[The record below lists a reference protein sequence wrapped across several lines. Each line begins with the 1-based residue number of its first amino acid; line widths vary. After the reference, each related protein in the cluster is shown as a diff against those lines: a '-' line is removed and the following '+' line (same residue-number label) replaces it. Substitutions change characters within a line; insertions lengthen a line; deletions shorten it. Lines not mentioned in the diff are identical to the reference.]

1 MTTRRERR
9 EARGRRRR
17 RADGTGTTR
26 TWPRF
31 SWVNFARR
39 YVLALGLACIV
50 IVGGLVGF
58 RTSVNQKLSRIHT
71 RHGLTL
77 SHEPAANSGN
87 FLVIGSD
94 SRSFVENKTQAQA
107 FGSAQ
112 DTGGQRS
119 DTIMIAHVDPSQKR
133 MLVVSLPRDTIVD
146 VPGMGRTKINAAFN
160 AGPQRLIDTIKQ
172 NFNVDIQHY
181 VEVGFDSFSGI
192 VDAIGHVPVQFPAP
206 AYDPCTGL
214 YIPTSGTAELN
225 GQTALQYVRSR
236 HLLFYEDGKWRDASP
251 RADLDRIAR
260 QQGFIRQLA
269 TLAFKKAEK
278 DVFAAND
285 IADSVVSKLTVDTS
299 LAQNHGELLALVRA
313 FRDVNPAD
321 PTTFETVTLP
331 VRSSGNGLA
340 LQQPDADQ
348 LFQRLRTF
356 GGPAPAPKDVHPEDV
371 HVRVLNGTGVT
382 GKASGVLDALSTQY
396 HFVGAGVGDAPP
408 TTETE
413 VHYAPKQLDA
423 ARTVQLYLG
432 GVGRLGDDPNITDG
446 TVVVVLGSD
455 FKAVLSPAILYALG
469 VAQAQAV
476 EATTTSTSTTTTTG
490 VVAPKPPTQLAKREC

>member
-9 EARGRRRR
+9 GARWRARRGNG
-17 RADGTGTTR
+17 AR
-26 TWPRF
+26 TWPQF
-31 SWVNFARR
+31 SWMNFARR
-39 YVLALGLACIV
+39 YVLALGLCFVV
-50 IVGGLVGF
+50 IAGGVVGM
-58 RTSVNQKLSRIHT
+58 RTSVDQKLSRIKT
-71 RHGLTL
+71 RKGLTL

-94 SRSFVENKTQAQA
+94 SRAFVNNAAQAQA

-112 DTGGQRS
+112 QEGGQRS

-133 MLVVSLPRDTIVD
+133 MLVVSLPRDTIVN

-160 AGPQRLIDTIKQ
+160 AGPQRLIDTIKL

-181 VEVGFDSFSGI
+181 IEVGFDSFSGI
-192 VDAIGHVPVQFPAP
+192 VDAIGHVPIVFPAP

-214 YIPTSGTAELN
+214 YIPASGTQELN

-236 HLLFYEDGKWRDASP
+236 HLLYYEDGKWRDASP

-285 IADSVVSKLTVDTS
+285 IADSIVSKLTVDAS

-313 FRDVNPAD
+313 FRDVNPSD
-321 PTTFETVTLP
+321 PSTFATLTLP
-331 VRSSGNGLA
+331 VRESGNGLA
-340 LQQPDADQ
+340 LQQPDADE

-356 GGPAPAPKDVHPEDV
+356 GGPPPAPKDVHPQQIS
-371 HVRVLNGTGVT
+371 VRVLNGTGVS
-382 GKASGVLDALSTQY
+382 GQASNVLQTLTSQY
-396 HFVGAGVGDAPP
+396 HFIGAGVGDAPA

-413 VHYAPKQLDA
+413 VHYRPQQLDS
-423 ARTVQLYLG
+423 ARVVQLYLG
-432 GVGRLGDDPNITDG
+432 GVGRLVDDPNLTDS
-446 TVVVVLGSD
+446 TVVVVLGTD
-455 FKAVLSPAILYALG
+455 FKAVLPPAVLYAVTLDQI
-469 VAQAQAV
+469 AS
-476 EATTTSTSTTTTTG
+476 TPSTSTTTTTTTG
-490 VVAPKPPTQLAKREC
+490 VVAPKPPTYLSKQECAP

>member
-9 EARGRRRR
+9 EARSRGARRGNGAT
-17 RADGTGTTR
+17 RA
-26 TWPRF
+26 WPRF

-50 IVGGLVGF
+50 IVGGLVGM

-94 SRSFVENKTQAQA
+94 SRAFVNNAAQAQA

-112 DTGGQRS
+112 QEGGQRS

-160 AGPQRLIDTIKQ
+160 AGPQRLIDTIKL

-181 VEVGFDSFSGI
+181 IEVGFDSFSGI

-214 YIPTSGTAELN
+214 YVPSSGTDELD

-285 IADSVVSKLTVDTS
+285 IADSIVSKLTVDTS

-321 PTTFETVTLP
+321 PTTFETLTLP
-331 VRSSGNGLA
+331 VRASGNGLA
-340 LQQPDADQ
+340 LQQPDADE

-356 GGPAPAPKDVHPEDV
+356 GGPPPAPKNVAANQV
-371 HVRVLNGTGVT
+371 HVRVLNGTT
-382 GKASGVLDALSTQY
+382 EPGKAASVLQTLTTQY
-396 HFVGAGVGDAPP
+396 GFIGAGAGNAAA
-408 TTETE
+408 TIETE
-413 VHYAPKQLDA
+413 VHYAANQLDA

-432 GVGRLGDDPNITDG
+432 GAGRLIDDPNITDS
-446 TVVVVLGSD
+446 TVVVVLGAD
-455 FKAVLSPAILYALG
+455 FQSVLSPLQLLQIRTE
-469 VAQAQAV
+469 QAQAAA
-476 EATTTSTSTTTTTG
+476 ATSTSTSTTTTTG
-490 VVAPKPPTQLAKREC
+490 VVAPKPPTELAKKECAP

>member
-17 RADGTGTTR
+17 RADGTPRATR

-31 SWVNFARR
+31 SWMNFARR

-94 SRSFVENKTQAQA
+94 SRSFVENQTQAQA

-112 DTGGQRS
+112 QEGGQRS

-133 MLVVSLPRDTIVD
+133 MLVVSLPRDTIVN

-214 YIPTSGTAELN
+214 YVPTSGTAELN
-225 GQTALQYVRSR
+225 GQTALQYVRAR
-236 HLLFYEDGKWRDASP
+236 HLLFYENGKWRDASP

-285 IADSVVSKLTVDTS
+285 IADSVVSKLTADAS
-299 LAQNHGELLALVRA
+299 LAHNHGELLALVRA

-356 GGPAPAPKDVHPEDV
+356 GGPPPAPKNVDPAHI
-371 HVRVLNGTGVT
+371 HVRVLNGTGAA
-382 GKASGVLDALSTQY
+382 GKASAVQAALTGY
-396 HFVGAGVGDAPP
+396 NFVSAGVGDAPP

-413 VHYAPKQLDA
+413 VHYAPQQLDA

-432 GVGRLGDDPNITDG
+432 GAGRLIDDSNITDS
-446 TVVVVLGSD
+446 TIVVVIGAD
-455 FKAVLSPAILYALG
+455 FQSVLSPLQLLQLRTE
-469 VAQAQAV
+469 QAQAAQ
-476 EATTTSTSTTTTTG
+476 ATSTSTSTTTTTG
-490 VVAPKPPTQLAKREC
+490 VVAPKPPTQLAKQEC

>member
-17 RADGTGTTR
+17 RADGTPRATR

-31 SWVNFARR
+31 SWMNFARR

-94 SRSFVENKTQAQA
+94 SRSFVENQTQAQA

-112 DTGGQRS
+112 QEGGQRS

-133 MLVVSLPRDTIVD
+133 MLVVSLPRDTIVN

-214 YIPTSGTAELN
+214 YVPTSGTAELN
-225 GQTALQYVRSR
+225 GQTALQYVRAR
-236 HLLFYEDGKWRDASP
+236 HLLFYENGKWRDASP

-285 IADSVVSKLTVDTS
+285 IADSVVSKLTADAS
-299 LAQNHGELLALVRA
+299 LAHNHGELLALVRA

-340 LQQPDADQ
+340 LQQPDADE

-356 GGPAPAPKDVHPEDV
+356 GGPPPAPKNVAANQKKEVPSVVIKDGI
-371 HVRVLNGTGVT
+371 LNRSVIIPLSSPIPVPISSPMSAASQSFIPLVASCAVT
-382 GKASGVLDALSTQY
+382 MLLKIKL
-396 HFVGAGVGDAPP
+396 FP
-408 TTETE
+408 TERS
-413 VHYAPKQLDA
+413 Y
-423 ARTVQLYLG
+423 
-432 GVGRLGDDPNITDG
+432 
-446 TVVVVLGSD
+446 
-455 FKAVLSPAILYALG
+455 SPAIIKTPTPSAG
-469 VAQAQAV
+469 IP
-476 EATTTSTSTTTTTG
+476 TSMGIVYS
-490 VVAPKPPTQLAKREC
+490 AFWILAKLLKAKKSGLIKPKITLAI